1 MWRRLGAAW
10 REAQERARER
20 MAMAHSS
27 DISAAANPAVA
38 AYRDDVLRRFPYTD
52 EARRWLSTAI
62 GFEVQDLASTRG
74 GGYWYPDRRTVFLF
88 TAQYEAAI
96 HELAHAWWEERR
108 PRLKDALIE
117 ATVMLSEETD
127 PRYQRMQRLTY
138 GYINGIAEQNWPG
151 MLVDRNDW
159 EMYAGM
165 ASGMMADLR
174 LVPPYIREFYAEMYE
189 LLPDDTPS
197 PASLARHN

>member
-1 MWRRLGAAW
+1 MDGL
-10 REAQERARER
+10 RALWQRTRER
-20 MAMAHSS
+20 LAQAATSPVSS
-27 DISAAANPAVA
+27 PISAARNPAVA
-38 AYRDDVLRRFPYTD
+38 AYLDEVLATFPYT
-52 EARRWLSTAI
+52 EAAQAWFRSAI
-62 GFEVQDLASTRG
+62 TFEVENLKSTQG
-74 GGYWYPDRRTVFLF
+74 GGFWYPDRDTVFLY

-117 ATVMLSEETD
+117 ATIALSNESD
-127 PRYQRMQRLTY
+127 PRYERMQRLTY
-138 GYINGIAEQNWPG
+138 GYIHGIPEQNWAG

-174 LVPPYIREFYAEMYE
+174 LVPPYVRDFYDEMYL
-189 LLPDDTPS
+189 LLPDDAPS
-197 PASLARHN
+197 PAVVARHN

>member
-1 MWRRLGAAW
+1 MNSI
-10 REAQERARER
+10 RALWQHTRER
-20 MAMAHSS
+20 LAQAASS
-27 DISAAANPAVA
+27 PISAARNPAVA
-38 AYRDDVLRRFPYTD
+38 AYLDDVLTTFPYTD
-52 EARRWLSTAI
+52 AAKAWFHSAI
-62 GFEVQDLASTRG
+62 TFEVENLESTNG
-74 GGYWYPDRRTVFLF
+74 GGFWYPDRYAVFLY

-117 ATVMLSEETD
+117 ATIRLSEETD
-127 PRYQRMQRLTY
+127 PRYQRMQQLTY
-138 GYINGIAEQNWPG
+138 GYIHGIAEQNWPG

-174 LVPPYIREFYAEMYE
+174 LVPPYVLEFYAEMYE
-189 LLPDDTPS
+189 LLPGDAPS
-197 PASLARHN
+197 PASVAPHN